1 MIDDEVNVL
10 IRNAHDTA
18 RRIMENET
26 KRLKLIAEK
35 LIAIETID
43 EEEFELLMTQELPSS
58 ELEAT
63 PAS

>member
-1 MIDDEVNVL
+1 MK
-10 IRNAHDTA
+10 
-18 RRIMENET
+18 NEK
-26 KRLKLIAEK
+26 KRLKLIAER

-43 EEEFELLMTQELPSS
+43 EEEFEVLMNQELPSS